1 MSTEEGGII
10 LMKKFIIVIVL
21 LALLAPGVYGAKEG
35 QDQEKNSG
43 IDPDSPFYFLDK
55 AKERVE
61 LFLASDKEKAKL
73 KAKHGYERLAEA
85 KRMFAKDKPEE
96 AKKLLK
102 EGMANLSQ
110 AATDKVNEV
119 ISKEDIENLKN
130 NLNENLAKLQEKLKT
145 EDIKKEVK
153 NFFNFDEIKESE

>member
-1 MSTEEGGII
+1 
-10 LMKKFIIVIVL
+10 MKKIIIVIVL
-21 LALLAPGVYGAKEG
+21 LAILAPGVYGAKEG
-35 QDQEKNSG
+35 QGKEENSG
-43 IDPDSPFYFLDK
+43 INSDSPFYFLDK

-61 LFLASDKEKAKL
+61 LFLASDEEKAKL

-110 AATDKVNEV
+110 AAKDKANEV
-119 ISKEDIENLKN
+119 VSKEDIEKLKN
-130 NLNENLAKLQEKLKT
+130 NLNENLAKLQGKLKT
-145 EDIKKEVK
+145 KDIKKEVK
-153 NFFNFDEIKESE
+153 NFFNIDEIQQSE